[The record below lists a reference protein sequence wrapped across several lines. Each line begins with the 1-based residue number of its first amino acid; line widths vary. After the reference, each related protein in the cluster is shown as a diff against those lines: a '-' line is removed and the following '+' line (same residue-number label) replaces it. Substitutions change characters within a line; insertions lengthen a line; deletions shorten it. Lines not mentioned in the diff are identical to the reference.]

1 MLGVMVAYPWIAF
14 AVAGAFAALWAWRR
28 ASGAAVAALMWVVYA
43 AYESLVMMRVLCS
56 GDCNIR
62 VDLLLIYPVL
72 AVVSIVALWRSSRR
86 PSARGAPAP

>member
-28 ASGAAVAALMWVVYA
+28 ARSAAVAAVMWVAYA

-62 VDLLLIYPVL
+62 VDLVLVYPVL

-86 PSARGAPAP
+86 PSARGAQAP